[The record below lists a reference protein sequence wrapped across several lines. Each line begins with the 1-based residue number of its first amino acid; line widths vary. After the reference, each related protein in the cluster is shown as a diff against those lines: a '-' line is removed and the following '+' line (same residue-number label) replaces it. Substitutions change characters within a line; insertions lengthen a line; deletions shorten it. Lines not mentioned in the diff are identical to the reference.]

1 MKILIAGASGAVGA
15 PLTDHLLKA
24 GHQVIAL
31 TRNPSKI
38 SKQENLTVI
47 KVDLAEATT
56 LRQIPNDI
64 DCAYYLAHSM
74 CTNEKSFE
82 KLERLSAE
90 NFVSALSSTRTK
102 QLIFLGG
109 IANEI
114 DHSHHINARL
124 SVEFTF
130 RKSKIPTTILRAATI
145 IGEGSS
151 SFEIIRDLV
160 EKLPIM
166 TPPHWVNNLC
176 QPIAISDV
184 IHYLAKIAGKNASY
198 DRTFDVGGSDILS
211 YKDMLLQCAEVRGM
225 KRLIITVPLLTPYL
239 SSLWLVFITKVN
251 FTLCRLLADNL
262 TNSFV
267 CRDTSIHEIIPHQTL
282 SYKQSLQKVFE
293 VKQTPPIFG
302 VDTCTIKNSLKCTV
316 QITYF
321 FGDLWINGNTVT
333 FRPRGLLGR
342 IYWHWFKPLHKHN
355 LNRLTRHGSLLQS

>member
-38 SKQENLTVI
+38 PQRKNLTTI
-47 KVDLAEATT
+47 QVDLT
-56 LRQIPNDI
+56 LADTLKKIPTKI
-64 DCAYYLAHSM
+64 DYAYYLAHAM
-74 CTNEKSFE
+74 CSNVKELEK
-82 KLERLSAE
+82 KERLAAE
-90 NFVSALSSTRTK
+90 NFVCALRSTHVK
-102 QLIFLGG
+102 QLTFLSG

-114 DHSHHINARL
+114 NHSSHINARL

-130 RKSKIPTTILRAATI
+130 RKSAIPATILRAAII

-151 SFEIIRDLV
+151 SFEIMRDLV
-160 EKLPIM
+160 EKIPIM
-166 TPPHWVNNLC
+166 PSPRWINNLC
-176 QPIAISDV
+176 QPISIDDV
-184 IHYLAKIAGKNASY
+184 IHYLDQIRGQEASY
-198 DRTFDVGGSDILS
+198 FRTFDIGGNEILS
-211 YKDMLLQCAEVRGM
+211 YKAMLLKLAKIRGL
-225 KRLIITVPLLTPYL
+225 KRFIFSLPLLSPFI

-251 FTLCRLLADNL
+251 FKLSRLLIDNL
-262 TNSFV
+262 TNNFV
-267 CRDTSIHEIIPHQTL
+267 CRDTSIDTIIQHKTL
-282 SYKQSLQKVFE
+282 SYTQSLEKIFE

-316 QITYF
+316 QITHF

-355 LNRLTRHGSLLQS
+355 LNKLTRHGSLLQS